1 MISNLYEEYALL
13 DSQIAALELKKE
25 QLRPHLLQM
34 MVDKGQKKIET
45 AVGSF
50 SVSMLKKWS
59 YPDKVKE
66 IGEKFKEAK
75 AKAESTGEATFE
87 EQPSLRFNAIKL

>member
-13 DSQIAALELKKE
+13 ESQIAALEVKKE
-25 QLRPHLLQM
+25 QLRPHILKQM
-34 MVDKGQKKIET
+34 IDKGEKKVDT

-50 SVSMLKKWS
+50 SISNLKKWT
-59 YPDKVKE
+59 YPEKVLE

-75 AKAESTGEATFE
+75 AKAESTGEASYE
-87 EQPSLRFNAIKL
+87 ENPSLRFTKIKL

>member
-34 MVDKGQKKIET
+34 MIEKGQSKIET

-50 SVSMLKKWS
+50 SVSLLKKWK
-59 YPDKVKE
+59 YPAKVLE
-66 IGEKFKEAK
+66 LGEKFKEAK
-75 AKAESTGEATFE
+75 AKAESTREATYE
-87 EQPSLRFNAIKL
+87 EQPSLRFNAVKL